1 MDTRDDCLY
10 ERMINTKGKQDT
22 FTCLIIH
29 ELLYL
34 CIQDDAILRF
44 VYDTLPPTYQ
54 HAHMTDWF
62 KLYIMEQAKHIEK
75 MTAVNPSMSYMYR
88 RRI

>member
-1 MDTRDDCLY
+1 
-10 ERMINTKGKQDT
+10 
-22 FTCLIIH
+22 
-29 ELLYL
+29 
-34 CIQDDAILRF
+34 
-44 VYDTLPPTYQ
+44 
-54 HAHMTDWF
+54 MTDWF